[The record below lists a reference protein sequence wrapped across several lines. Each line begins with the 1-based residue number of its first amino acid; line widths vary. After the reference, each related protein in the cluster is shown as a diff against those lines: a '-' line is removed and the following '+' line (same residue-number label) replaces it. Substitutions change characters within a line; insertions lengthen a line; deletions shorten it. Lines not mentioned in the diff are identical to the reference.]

1 MTKLGRDPAADI
13 HIPQVTLLLDSIIM
27 LNFIL
32 FLHQRTVSNCHVVI
46 EADEDGATIHDRHS
60 ANGTKMKG
68 KRLKPNIRHHL
79 EHKSS
84 LLFGNVEAIWLE
96 GAPGSK
102 VGDSDGEMSDNL
114 LEDEEENRC
123 FGQIYT
129 TFPSIE
135 TLLRPPTFIPETPV
149 VTRTVADKA
158 KSYPTTDLSFVPE
171 SQSSP
176 LPGSVLRHL
185 ENR

>member
-13 HIPQVTLLLDSIIM
+13 HIPQVTPPP
-27 LNFIL
+27 NNYAQFHP

-135 TLLRPPTFIPETPV
+135 TLLRPPVFIPETPV

-158 KSYPTTDLSFVPE
+158 KLYQATDLSFVPE

-185 ENR
+185 DNR

>member
-1 MTKLGRDPAADI
+1 MGKFGTR
-13 HIPQVTLLLDSIIM
+13 LLLLLAKGQESI
-27 LNFIL
+27 
-32 FLHQRTVSNCHVVI
+32 VSGNQEGDIV
-46 EADEDGATIHDRHS
+46 S
-60 ANGTKMKG
+60 GTKMKG

-158 KSYPTTDLSFVPE
+158 KLYPTTDLSFVPE

>member
-1 MTKLGRDPAADI
+1 M
-13 HIPQVTLLLDSIIM
+13 
-27 LNFIL
+27 
-32 FLHQRTVSNCHVVI
+32 VI

-79 EHKSS
+79 EHNSS
-84 LLFGNVEAIWLE
+84 LLFGNVEALWLE

-102 VGDSDGEMSDNL
+102 VVDSDDGEMSDNL
-114 LEDEEENRC
+114 MEDEEENRC
-123 FGQIYT
+123 FVRIQIDT
-129 TFPSIE
+129 VWSIAP
-135 TLLRPPTFIPETPV
+135 LLCCYHDVVLLNVNIFLIRPPIFIPETPV
-149 VTRTVADKA
+149 VARTTTVGDSNRA
-158 KSYPTTDLSFVPE
+158 KSFLPANDLSFVPE

-185 ENR
+185 DNR